1 MVIYGLALLSACFF
15 GGMLLGDI
23 LGMITGVGSNV
34 GGVGFAMLALILVS
48 SKLLKENKL
57 STKAQDGIMFWSAMY
72 IPIVVAMTAC
82 QDVRCGHHG
91 WWSSHH
97 YVRHCMH
104 YRAAFA
110 HSGHLEAGR
119 AFRAAASAE

>member
-1 MVIYGLALLSACFF
+1 MVIYGLALLSGCFF

-82 QDVRCGHHG
+82 QDV
-91 WWSSHH
+91 
-97 YVRHCMH
+97 
-104 YRAAFA
+104 
-110 HSGHLEAGR
+110 
-119 AFRAAASAE
+119 AAAIMGGGVLTIVPLLLIPVISKLGAPSEPLPPLSKE

>member
-48 SKLLKENKL
+48 SKLE
-57 STKAQDGIMFWSAMY
+57 
-72 IPIVVAMTAC
+72 
-82 QDVRCGHHG
+82 
-91 WWSSHH
+91 
-97 YVRHCMH
+97 
-104 YRAAFA
+104 
-110 HSGHLEAGR
+110 
-119 AFRAAASAE
+119 